1 MSARV
6 NGAMRRRRP
15 RAVWAATLT
24 GAIVSAVVVVGV
36 LLPVLGLIGAADA
49 TTAGQLDVP
58 VGLIALG
65 IVISLVVGLAML
77 AIAAMTRSGVVA
89 WVAAVSA
96 VVATLVGS
104 AWPLVATTIASV
116 DQVQD
121 AIPFVQDLIGRVLGG

>member
-36 LLPVLGLIGAADA
+36 LLPVLGIIGAADA

-89 WVAAVSA
+89 WIAAVSA

>member
-6 NGAMRRRRP
+6 AGALRRRRP

-65 IVISLVVGLAML
+65 IVISFVVGVVML
-77 AIAAMTRSGVVA
+77 AFAAMTRSGVVA
-89 WVAAVSA
+89 WIAAVSA

>member
-6 NGAMRRRRP
+6 HGAVRRRRP

-24 GAIVSAVVVVGV
+24 GAIVSAVVVVMV
-36 LLPVLGLIGAADA
+36 LLPVLGFIGAADA
-49 TTAGQLDVP
+49 ATAGQLDVP
-58 VGLIALG
+58 VTLIALG
-65 IVISLVVGLAML
+65 VGVSLVVAVVML
-77 AIAAMTRSGVVA
+77 VISTRTRDGRVA
-89 WVAAVSA
+89 WIAAVSA

-121 AIPFVQDLIGRVLGG
+121 AIPFVQDLVGRVLGG

>member
-6 NGAMRRRRP
+6 NGAVRRRRP

-36 LLPVLGLIGAADA
+36 LLPVLGLVGAADA

-65 IVISLVVGLAML
+65 IVISFGVGLAAL
-77 AIAAMTRSGVVA
+77 AVAAMTRSGVVA
-89 WVAAVSA
+89 WIAAVST

-104 AWPLVATTIASV
+104 TWPLVATTIASV

>member
-6 NGAMRRRRP
+6 NGAVRRRRP

-24 GAIVSAVVVVGV
+24 GAIVAAVVVVGV

-49 TTAGQLDVP
+49 STVGQLDVP

-65 IVISLVVGLAML
+65 IVISFVVGLVLL
-77 AIAAMTRSGVVA
+77 AVAATTRSGVVA
-89 WVAAVSA
+89 WIAAVST

-104 AWPLVATTIASV
+104 VWPLVATTIASV

>member
-6 NGAMRRRRP
+6 HGAVRRRRP

-24 GAIVSAVVVVGV
+24 GAIVSAVVVVVV
-36 LLPVLGLIGAADA
+36 LLPVLGFIGAADA
-49 TTAGQLDVP
+49 ATAGQLDVP
-58 VGLIALG
+58 VTLIALG
-65 IVISLVVGLAML
+65 VGVSLVVAVVML
-77 AIAAMTRSGVVA
+77 VISTRTRDGRVA
-89 WVAAVSA
+89 WIAAVSA

-121 AIPFVQDLIGRVLGG
+121 AIPFVQDLVGRVLGG

>member
-1 MSARV
+1 MSARA
-6 NGAMRRRRP
+6 NGALRRRRP
-15 RAVWAATLT
+15 RAVWAAMLT

-58 VGLIALG
+58 VGPIALG
-65 IVISLVVGLAML
+65 IVISLVVGLATL
-77 AIAAMTRSGVVA
+77 AVAAVTRSGVVA
-89 WVAAVSA
+89 WIAAVSA
-96 VVATLVGS
+96 VIATLVGS

>member
-6 NGAMRRRRP
+6 HGAVRRRRP

-24 GAIVSAVVVVGV
+24 GAIVSAVVVVV
-36 LLPVLGLIGAADA
+36 ALLPVLGFIGAADA
-49 TTAGQLDVP
+49 ATAGQLDVP
-58 VGLIALG
+58 VTLIALG
-65 IVISLVVGLAML
+65 VGVSLVVGVVML
-77 AIAAMTRSGVVA
+77 VISARTRDGRVA
-89 WVAAVSA
+89 WIAAVSA

-121 AIPFVQDLIGRVLGG
+121 AIPFVQDLIGRVLGS

>member
-24 GAIVSAVVVVGV
+24 GAILSAVVVVGV

-77 AIAAMTRSGVVA
+77 AVAAMTRSGVVA
-89 WVAAVSA
+89 WIAAVSA

>member
-77 AIAAMTRSGVVA
+77 AVAAMTRSGVVA
-89 WVAAVSA
+89 WIAAVSA

>member
-6 NGAMRRRRP
+6 DGPVRRRRP

-24 GAIVSAVVVVGV
+24 GAIVSAVVAVGV
-36 LLPVLGLIGAADA
+36 LLPVLAFIGAADA
-49 TTAGQLDVP
+49 ATAGQLDVP
-58 VGLIALG
+58 VTLIALG
-65 IVISLVVGLAML
+65 VGVSLVVAVVML
-77 AIAAMTRSGVVA
+77 VISARTRDGRVA
-89 WVAAVSA
+89 WIAAVSS

-121 AIPFVQDLIGRVLGG
+121 AIPFVQDLVGRVLGG

>member
-1 MSARV
+1 MSART
-6 NGAMRRRRP
+6 NGALRRRRP
-15 RAVWAATLT
+15 RAVWAAMLT
-24 GAIVSAVVVVGV
+24 GASVSAVVVVGV

-65 IVISLVVGLAML
+65 IVIPLVVGLATL
-77 AIAAMTRSGVVA
+77 AVAAVTRSGVVA
-89 WVAAVSA
+89 WIAAVSA
-96 VVATLVGS
+96 VIATLVAS

>member
-1 MSARV
+1 M
-6 NGAMRRRRP
+6 NGALRRRRP

-65 IVISLVVGLAML
+65 IVISLVVGLAMI
-77 AIAAMTRSGVVA
+77 AVAAMTRSGVVA
-89 WVAAVSA
+89 WIAAVSA

>member
-77 AIAAMTRSGVVA
+77 AFAAMTRSGVVA
-89 WVAAVSA
+89 WIAAVSA

>member
-65 IVISLVVGLAML
+65 IVISLVVGLAMI
-77 AIAAMTRSGVVA
+77 AVAAMTRSGVVA
-89 WVAAVSA
+89 WIAAVSA

>member
-36 LLPVLGLIGAADA
+36 LLPVLGLIGATDA

-65 IVISLVVGLAML
+65 IVISLVVGLAVL
-77 AIAAMTRSGVVA
+77 AVAAMTRSGVVA
-89 WVAAVSA
+89 WIAAVSA

>member
-6 NGAMRRRRP
+6 NGTMRRRRP

-65 IVISLVVGLAML
+65 IVISLVVGLAMI
-77 AIAAMTRSGVVA
+77 AVAAMTRSGAVA
-89 WVAAVSA
+89 WVAAVA
-96 VVATLVGS
+96 AAVATLVAS

>member
-77 AIAAMTRSGVVA
+77 AFAAMTRSGVVA
-89 WVAAVSA
+89 WIAAVSA

-121 AIPFVQDLIGRVLGG
+121 AIPFVQDLIGRVLAG

>member
-6 NGAMRRRRP
+6 NGAVRRRRP

-65 IVISLVVGLAML
+65 IVISLVVGLAMV

-104 AWPLVATTIASV
+104 AWPLVATAIASV

-121 AIPFVQDLIGRVLGG
+121 AIPFVQDLIGRVLGA

>member
-6 NGAMRRRRP
+6 DGPVRRRRP
-15 RAVWAATLT
+15 RAVRAATLT

-36 LLPVLGLIGAADA
+36 LLPVLGFIGAADA
-49 TTAGQLDVP
+49 ATAGQLDVP
-58 VGLIALG
+58 VTLIALG
-65 IVISLVVGLAML
+65 VGVSLVVAVVML
-77 AIAAMTRSGVVA
+77 VISTRTRDGRVA
-89 WVAAVSA
+89 WIAAVSA

-121 AIPFVQDLIGRVLGG
+121 AIPFVQDLVGRVLGG

>member
-24 GAIVSAVVVVGV
+24 GAIVSAVVVVGG

-65 IVISLVVGLAML
+65 IVISLVVGLAM
-77 AIAAMTRSGVVA
+77 IAVAATTRSGAVA

>member
-1 MSARV
+1 M
-6 NGAMRRRRP
+6 
-15 RAVWAATLT
+15 
-24 GAIVSAVVVVGV
+24 

-49 TTAGQLDVP
+49 TTVGQLDVP

-65 IVISLVVGLAML
+65 IVISFVVGLVLL
-77 AIAAMTRSGVVA
+77 AVAAMTRSGVVA
-89 WVAAVSA
+89 WIAAVSA

-104 AWPLVATTIASV
+104 FWPLVATTIASV

>member
-6 NGAMRRRRP
+6 DGPVRRRRP

-36 LLPVLGLIGAADA
+36 LLPVLGFIGAADA
-49 TTAGQLDVP
+49 VTAGQLDVP
-58 VGLIALG
+58 VTLIALG
-65 IVISLVVGLAML
+65 VGVSLVVAVVML
-77 AIAAMTRSGVVA
+77 VISSRTRDGRVA
-89 WVAAVSA
+89 WIAAVSS

-121 AIPFVQDLIGRVLGG
+121 AIPFVQDLVGRVLGG